1 LPLVGTNILQHVSK
15 NEDKVTEK
23 EQVNVSDKNSLVVMN
38 FPTNDANNPI
48 PKPSIDLPLSHGECS
63 TDLCDKEKL

>member
-48 PKPSIDLPLSHGECS
+48 PKPSINLPLSHGECS
-63 TDLCDKEKL
+63 TDLCDKKVV